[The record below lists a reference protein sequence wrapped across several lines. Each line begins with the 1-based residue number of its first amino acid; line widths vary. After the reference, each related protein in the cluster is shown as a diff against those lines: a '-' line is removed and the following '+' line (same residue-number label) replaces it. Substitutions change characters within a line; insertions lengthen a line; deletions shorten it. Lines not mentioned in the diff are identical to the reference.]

1 MYLYVIYSDLHMA
14 EITIDALTIT
24 TTLHTGTKR
33 QETIV
38 LDQIA
43 ERIVAI
49 IGIR

>member
-1 MYLYVIYSDLHMA
+1 MYLYIVYYDLHMS

-38 LDQIA
+38 LEQIA